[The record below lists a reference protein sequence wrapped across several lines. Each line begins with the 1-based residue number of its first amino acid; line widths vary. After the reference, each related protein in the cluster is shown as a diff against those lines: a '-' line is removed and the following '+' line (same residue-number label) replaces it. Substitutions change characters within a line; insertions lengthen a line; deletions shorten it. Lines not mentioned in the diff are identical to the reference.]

1 MLAATVVPGGEMPP
15 RSGHVRSYLYQR
27 SPTHKHRGIDIGA
40 REGTP
45 VRSAVTGTVTHA
57 YSSLGPGFSGYGRVV
72 VVRADPGGPWTLYSH
87 LQDVHVRPGQYVAR
101 GALLGT
107 VGRTCFSEGDPTK
120 RCNLPHLHFEVS
132 SRPYPQSSEA
142 DRLDPTGW
150 ASWGSGKGAG
160 HIIPIVVMGA
170 GYWFWRGRYHG

>member
-1 MLAATVVPGGEMPP
+1 VLQAAIVPGGSLPP
-15 RSGHVRSYLYQR
+15 RSGHIRSYLYQR

-40 REGTP
+40 PVGTP

-87 LQDVHVRPGQYVAR
+87 LDEVWVRSGQHVSR
-101 GALLGT
+101 GTPLGT
-107 VGRTCFSEGDPTK
+107 VGRTCFNKSDPTK

-132 SRPYPQSSEA
+132 TRPYPQPSEA
-142 DRLDPTGW
+142 PRLDPYPWATG
-150 ASWGSGKGAG
+150 GGAG
-160 HIIPIVVMGA
+160 GAGALLALAAAGAA
-170 GYWFWRGRYHG
+170 GYWAWKRYS